1 MAEYWKESV
10 ARPGEVMLLRYE
22 HLKEDA
28 VGTLRRLAEFLC
40 CPFADE
46 EVASGVPK
54 VVAALCGLDRMK
66 MRPDLLA
73 ALVLLGHQ
81 QRPPGGKWAACPAA
95 GLAPRAPA
103 IRVLPARARRWPLSE
118 RELARAQSPPPP
130 PVAAFS
136 LAPA

>member
-28 VGTLRRLAEFLC
+28 VGTLRRLPEFLC
-40 CPFADE
+40 CLFADE

-66 MRPDLLA
+66 MRPGQSRRLQHF
-73 ALVLLGHQ
+73 VLL
-81 QRPPGGKWAACPAA
+81 
-95 GLAPRAPA
+95 L
-103 IRVLPARARRWPLSE
+103 L
-118 RELARAQSPPPP
+118 
-130 PVAAFS
+130 
-136 LAPA
+136 

>member
-66 MRPDLLA
+66 MRPGQSRRLQHF
-73 ALVLLGHQ
+73 VLL
-81 QRPPGGKWAACPAA
+81 
-95 GLAPRAPA
+95 L
-103 IRVLPARARRWPLSE
+103 L
-118 RELARAQSPPPP
+118 
-130 PVAAFS
+130 
-136 LAPA
+136 